1 MYNKKELKVTP
12 KAEGKKNPYKK
23 DIIYDP
29 MGQWAHPGEV
39 TRIPSGDITMQGVPY
54 PVMGIDNFG
63 NVQMMMPGQDYSFP
77 GDIVDEY
84 PMAKK
89 GGVPRS
95 LKKMYT
101 SKNIQSS
108 INEIL
113 MKRNDT
119 LFGHSGRRYYKPM
132 QDGGDYNMQ
141 RALELGYNPDET
153 EHWPSVDS
161 ETGMWLKSKN
171 HPTAWKEFMYGQLN
185 ADLAKN
191 LDVRVNPEGYFGD
204 NQLQYVPKK
213 QDGGWLDEFQNGG
226 PLTINKDLNQAFMRG
241 EGRPTAQ
248 EAYLMQL
255 DKFNKEHAGKQAS
268 FNADSR
274 PESVKKAA
282 KERMDYIENPTV
294 MDYIGQAGYI
304 PLLALSNPFEIAEKL
319 KEIRTINS
327 DPTLTAG
334 QKFDQLGNIGTDAT
348 KWALLNAATEGVTEG
363 VLPGLVKG
371 STEVLNKGKKL
382 VKTHPK
388 AWGISP
394 EEALNNPELYD
405 AAFGQSTWQDPIG
418 KAQDVLLAKKQQT
431 LFDKTMALNR
441 KASAESNPKIRIAL
455 EKESRELKK
464 KLDELTTLQSQK
476 KLERSGLPILPIRTE
491 RGGILGG
498 GQGSLFVNQLNPQ
511 EVLKIGAYPGTLEDM
526 QKLIATGKRLN
537 MDNVAFPTKF
547 IPSSDKNRFLRTSFG
562 TQFMPWL
569 NSTPL
574 DPKNPIVKALQ
585 SSGHTD
591 EELISLVKKLESNNI
606 GIDYKGVQNIAYDPI
621 SKKPIIF
628 DVNYISDTGE
638 QYYNYLDLPVEKRLS
653 NAGYIKKQGGQIDWL
668 SEFE

>member
-241 EGRPTAQ
+241 EGRPVPVKELSLLEKTQALLNPNNWGVNDYSDKGTFSKAYESAKKKGEEEFMFNGKRYTTDYAGTPRQEVGKYGVKGKKIDSKLIDTPAHTALFPPFGR
-248 EAYLMQL
+248 YLPGHIASEMIIP
-255 DKFNKEHAGKQAS
+255 DKNEPISVDYSSDGNRSVGIDIKPGQAQSFYSYGPDFNKFADKVQSLPGGFHGLFYDDEYNPSTWNLFNNNCADNVCDAFGIPRTPNTIELPITTLQKIKNKYPTLNVTGRTAEDYKQLMTDLKDRLKYPVTNLQE
-268 FNADSR
+268 F
-274 PESVKKAA
+274 
-282 KERMDYIENPTV
+282 
-294 MDYIGQAGYI
+294 
-304 PLLALSNPFEIAEKL
+304 EKL
-319 KEIRTINS
+319 KAKRVLDNA
-327 DPTLTAG
+327 DKLTSLYYSPETHSQQQYDIAEMIQNALVSQG
-334 QKFDQLGNIGTDAT
+334 YDLPKSYIGG
-348 KWALLNAATEGVTEG
+348 KK
-363 VLPGLVKG
+363 GLVDQVIG
-371 STEVLNKGKKL
+371 PETEAAIKK
-382 VKTHPK
+382 
-388 AWGISP
+388 W
-394 EEALNNPELYD
+394 
-405 AAFGQSTWQDPIG
+405 
-418 KAQDVLLAKKQQT
+418 KKEH
-431 LFDKTMALNR
+431 K
-441 KASAESNPKIRIAL
+441 
-455 EKESRELKK
+455 
-464 KLDELTTLQSQK
+464 QK
-476 KLERSGLPILPIRTE
+476 
-491 RGGILGG
+491 G
-498 GQGSLFVNQLNPQ
+498 GQV
-511 EVLKIGAYPGTLEDM
+511 
-526 QKLIATGKRLN
+526 
-537 MDNVAFPTKF
+537 
-547 IPSSDKNRFLRTSFG
+547 
-562 TQFMPWL
+562 
-569 NSTPL
+569 
-574 DPKNPIVKALQ
+574 
-585 SSGHTD
+585 
-591 EELISLVKKLESNNI
+591 
-606 GIDYKGVQNIAYDPI
+606 
-621 SKKPIIF
+621 
-628 DVNYISDTGE
+628 
-638 QYYNYLDLPVEKRLS
+638 
-653 NAGYIKKQGGQIDWL
+653 DWL